1 MGKAFQQRRC
11 PAIGREISAADCGDN
26 RISRYACPA
35 DCGHNPFA
43 PVNYARLLEIEDG
56 LDEKTLAWLFADTA
70 ERPALAQA
78 FRCAVEGGSPHAG
91 HAFTSWQLF
100 FRLETDGLT
109 CAQRWERAGFLGL
122 KNDERVLFRAK
133 MQVRIALLE
142 IRSVLDEQRL
152 EVVDLF
158 SSGPVPLRVVDR
170 SLAKQAVRF
179 APMVAWVFPLPYFWR
194 VAGTALVI
202 PDWALLEPGEI
213 VTELARHL
221 GGPAEPEPL
230 RRWLAEHFVRLSE
243 ALDATA
249 RERRRLTLAQIDAK
263 WGSAVYELRAPFAE
277 CRAALDAVAEVNQD
291 DLDGKERREGFAEA
305 RTWFDAASQSAIA
318 LPEGSRPVLGR
329 VLLGQTFWRIEAMGG
344 DRLARLRGK
353 LETCLGG
360 RLRFTGERL
369 DDLGARL
376 AMGEPPGIP
385 ALVPHRLL
393 EPAPRLHLMS
403 SQLAMPPGGSQK
415 KMLAEMEQAYLR
427 AFSDQPIPAL
437 DGRTPRDAA
446 GDPVLRP
453 KLVRLMKSQVRG
465 HDQKNLQ
472 TGCDTDIN
480 WLLRELG
487 LDELDV
493 PPPPPRPPLETGD
506 TGGMEPLGEEDE
518 PREGRDDE
526 PNAFSPE
533 ADPLPDE
540 PFDLDEAARRLNT
553 ALGEFD
559 TAAEA
564 LNELEASGATLV
576 PDASELTADLLN
588 GTEFSCLVTFLLQAW
603 FALVPPGCRAPPLRR
618 PAMREAMRHELA
630 LVTPR
635 EMSGS
640 METLQIFVSGCRQ
653 PALLQVL
660 VARLSDSAKKMPK
673 NMRPKAEAKVAMVVV
688 LKVVL
693 NELDHALRH
702 P

>member
-35 DCGHNPFA
+35 DCEHNPFA
-43 PVNYARLLEIEDG
+43 TVNDARLREIEDG

-70 ERPALAQA
+70 DRPALAQA

-100 FRLETDGLT
+100 FRLEADGLT

-158 SSGPVPLRVVDR
+158 SPGRVPLRVMDR

-194 VAGTALVI
+194 VAGTVLAI
-202 PDWALLEPGEI
+202 PDWAPLEPGEI

-221 GGPAEPEPL
+221 GGPAEPELL

-263 WGSAVYELRAPFAE
+263 WGSAVHE
-277 CRAALDAVAEVNQD
+277 
-291 DLDGKERREGFAEA
+291 
-305 RTWFDAASQSAIA
+305 
-318 LPEGSRPVLGR
+318 
-329 VLLGQTFWRIEAMGG
+329 
-344 DRLARLRGK
+344 
-353 LETCLGG
+353 
-360 RLRFTGERL
+360 
-369 DDLGARL
+369 
-376 AMGEPPGIP
+376 
-385 ALVPHRLL
+385 
-393 EPAPRLHLMS
+393 
-403 SQLAMPPGGSQK
+403 
-415 KMLAEMEQAYLR
+415 LR

-453 KLVRLMKSQVRG
+453 KLVRLMKSHVRG

-472 TGCDTDIN
+472 TGRDTDIN

-506 TGGMEPLGEEDE
+506 TGGMEPLDEKDE

-540 PFDLDEAARRLNT
+540 PFDLNEAARRLDT
-553 ALGEFD
+553 ASGEFD

-564 LNELEASGATLV
+564 LNELEASGATLI
-576 PDASELTADLLN
+576 PDVSELTADLLN

-603 FALVPPGCRAPPLRR
+603 FALVPPGCRAPPLRQ

-640 METLQIFVSGCRQ
+640 METLQIFVSDCRQ

-673 NMRPKAEAKVAMVVV
+673 NMRLKAEAKVAMVVV